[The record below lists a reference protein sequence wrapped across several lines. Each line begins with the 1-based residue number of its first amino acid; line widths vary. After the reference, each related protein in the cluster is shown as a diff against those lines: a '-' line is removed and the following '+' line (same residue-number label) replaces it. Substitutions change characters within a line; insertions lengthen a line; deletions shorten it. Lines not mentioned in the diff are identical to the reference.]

1 MTNLSP
7 ANLSCSARWVFNALL
22 LLALASFLYGVF
34 APLMRLEKFWFFNNE
49 YSLYSS
55 LQTLY
60 EHEEIF
66 LLVVLFLFS
75 VLTPLVKMFCLAL
88 LANTSLMFRQR
99 RERLLYLLETW
110 GKWSML
116 DVFVVALL
124 FVAVKLGALVNVTIH
139 SGLYWF
145 GGAVLLIQL
154 LSVWLSWSVNRKEI
168 GEGWKK

>member
-34 APLMRLEKFWFFNNE
+34 SPLMRLEKFWFFNNE

-88 LANTSLMFRQR
+88 LANTC
-99 RERLLYLLETW
+99 LLYT
-110 GKWSML
+110 SPSPR
-116 DVFVVALL
+116 D
-124 FVAVKLGALVNVTIH
+124 
-139 SGLYWF
+139 S
-145 GGAVLLIQL
+145 
-154 LSVWLSWSVNRKEI
+154 
-168 GEGWKK
+168 

>member
-1 MTNLSP
+1 MP
-7 ANLSCSARWVFNALL
+7 VWARWVFNALL
-22 LLALASFLYGVF
+22 LLALAAFVYGVF
-34 APLMRLEKFWFFNNE
+34 TPLMRLEKFWLFNNE

-60 EHEEIF
+60 EHGEIF

-75 VLTPLVKMFCLAL
+75 VLTPLVKMAGSAM
-88 LANTSLMFRQR
+88 LANTSVLFRQR
-99 RERLLYLLETW
+99 RERFLYWLETW

-124 FVAVKLGALVNVTIH
+124 FVAVKLGALVNVTVL

-145 GGAVLLIQL
+145 GGAVVLMQL
-154 LSVWLSWSVNRKEI
+154 LSVWLNGNARS
-168 GEGWKK
+168 